1 MDGLLGKIFDSV
13 VSGGDESIEL
23 GKRFDEEVLEIIKP
37 LEETM
42 DENEVET
49 IRELI
54 YEAAY
59 YAEKHGFY
67 EGVHTAIRFLA
78 EAENILDETE

>member
-1 MDGLLGKIFDSV
+1 MDGLLGRIFDSV
-13 VSGGDESIEL
+13 VSGGDESIEF
-23 GKRFDEEVLEIIKP
+23 GKRFDEEVSEIIKP
-37 LEETM
+37 LTETM
-42 DENEVET
+42 DENDVEN

-78 EAENILDETE
+78 EAEKILEEAE

>member
-23 GKRFDEEVLEIIKP
+23 GKRFDEEVSEIVKP
-37 LEETM
+37 LTETM
-42 DENEVET
+42 SEDEVEN
-49 IRELI
+49 IRVLI
-54 YEAAY
+54 YDAAY

-67 EGVHTAIRFLA
+67 LGVHTAVRFLS
-78 EAENILDETE
+78 EAENILTETE

>member
-1 MDGLLGKIFDSV
+1 MEGLLGRIFDSV
-13 VSGGDESIEL
+13 VSGSDESIEF
-23 GKRFDEEVLEIIKP
+23 GKKFDEEVSEIIKP
-37 LEETM
+37 LTELM

-54 YEAAY
+54 YESAY